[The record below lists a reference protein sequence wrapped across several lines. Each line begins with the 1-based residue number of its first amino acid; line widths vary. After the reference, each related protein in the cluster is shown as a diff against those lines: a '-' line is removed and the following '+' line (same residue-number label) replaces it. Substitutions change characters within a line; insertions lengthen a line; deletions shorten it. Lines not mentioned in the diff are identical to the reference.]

1 MIIEQKL
8 KDIQARAAE
17 IEAQMNSGTV
27 SGNELTK
34 LSKEYS
40 RLNEV
45 LPVIAEYFQ
54 TTQGIADATEMQH
67 DPELKSL
74 ALEQLA
80 ELNKVLPDIEKKLQ
94 IALLPRD
101 AADDNSAIME
111 IRAGVGGEESAL
123 FAGDLFNQY
132 KSYAMRQGWKIEV
145 IEENATSLRGYKE
158 VVFKIVGV
166 GVYARMK
173 FESGIHRVQ
182 RVPETEAGGR
192 IHTSAASVAVM
203 PEAQDIDVVIED
215 KDIRIDIFRASGAG
229 GQHVNK
235 TDSAIRI
242 THFPSGIVVTCQNER
257 SQLQN
262 KIAAMSVLRSKLYEK
277 QRLEQMNASN
287 ASRKNMVGSGDRS
300 EKIRTYNFPEQRVTD
315 HRIKLTLYKLD
326 DILAGGAGL
335 DEMIDELISADQLEQ
350 WSNME
355 EWGGPWARFFVVEIN
370 PGAQYNNFVGG
381 CSVDGV

>member
-1 MIIEQKL
+1 MIVEQKL
-8 KDIQARAAE
+8 KDIQTRAAE
-17 IEAQMNSGTV
+17 IEAQMNSGTL
-27 SGNELTK
+27 SGDELTK
-34 LSKEYS
+34 AAREYS
-40 RLNEV
+40 RLGEI
-45 LPVIAEYFQ
+45 LPLISEYFQ
-54 TTQGIADATEMQH
+54 TKQGIDDAHEMEH
-67 DPELKSL
+67 DPELH
-74 ALEQLA
+74 AIAAEQLI
-80 ELNKVLPDIEKKLQ
+80 ELNHALPEIERKLQ

-101 AADDNSAIME
+101 AADDNSVIME

-132 KSYAMRQGWKIEV
+132 KSYALRNGWKVEI
-145 IEENATSLRGYKE
+145 IEENPTSLHGYKE
-158 VVFKIVGV
+158 VVFKIDGV
-166 GVYARMK
+166 GAYARMK

-203 PEAQDIDVVIED
+203 PEAKDIDVVIDD

-257 SQLQN
+257 SQFQN
-262 KIAAMSVLRSKLYEK
+262 KATAMAVLRSKLYEK

-287 ASRKNMVGSGDRS
+287 ASRRSMVGSGDRS

-326 DILAGGAGL
+326 DILAGGAAL
-335 DEMIDELISADQLEQ
+335 DEMIDALIAADQLEQ
-350 WSNME
+350 LANLE
-355 EWGGPWARFFVVEIN
+355 
-370 PGAQYNNFVGG
+370 
-381 CSVDGV
+381 

>member
-8 KDIQARAAE
+8 KDIQQHAAE
-17 IEAQMNSGTV
+17 IAEQMNSGDV
-27 SGNELTK
+27 SGNELTR

-40 RLNEV
+40 RMSEI
-45 LPVIAEYFQ
+45 LPLIDEYFQ
-54 TTQGIADATEMQH
+54 TTRGIADATEMQN
-67 DPELKSL
+67 DAELRDI
-74 ALEQLA
+74 AVEQLSQ
-80 ELNKVLPDIEKKLQ
+80 LNRALPDIERRLQ

-101 AADDNSAIME
+101 AADDNSVIME

-132 KSYAMRQGWKIEV
+132 KSYAMRHGWGIEV

-158 VVFKIVGV
+158 VVFKIDGV
-166 GVYARMK
+166 GAYARMK

-182 RVPETEAGGR
+182 RVPETEAAGR

-203 PEAQDIDVVIED
+203 PEAQDIDVVIDD

-257 SQLQN
+257 SQIQN
-262 KIAAMSVLRSKLYEK
+262 KAAAMAVLRAKLYEK
-277 QRLEQMNASN
+277 QRTEQQNASN
-287 ASRKNMVGSGDRS
+287 ASRRSMVGSGDRS

-315 HRIKLTLYKLD
+315 HRIKLTLYKLY
-326 DILAGGAGL
+326 DILAGGPAL
-335 DEMIDELISADQLEQ
+335 DEMIDALIAADQLEQ
-350 WSNME
+350 LANME
-355 EWGGPWARFFVVEIN
+355 
-370 PGAQYNNFVGG
+370 
-381 CSVDGV
+381 

>member
-1 MIIEQKL
+1 MIVEQKL
-8 KDIQARAAE
+8 KDIQARFAD
-17 IEAQMNSGTV
+17 IEAQMNT
-27 SGNELTK
+27 GNVAGDELAK

-40 RLNEV
+40 RMSEIIPLIN
-45 LPVIAEYFQ
+45 EYFQ
-54 TTQGIADATEMQH
+54 IVAGIADAREMQN
-67 DPELKSL
+67 DAELREI
-74 ALEQLA
+74 ANEQLH
-80 ELNKVLPDIEKKLQ
+80 ELNHLLPDVEKKLQ

-101 AADDNSAIME
+101 DADDNSVIME

-123 FAGDLFNQY
+123 FAGDLYNQY
-132 KSYAMRQGWKIEV
+132 KSYALRQGWKVEV

-158 VVFKIVGV
+158 IVFKIDGA
-166 GVYARMK
+166 GAYGRMK

-203 PEAQDIDVVIED
+203 PEAKEIDVVIED

-242 THFPSGIVVTCQNER
+242 THFPTGIVVTCQNER

-262 KIAAMSVLRSKLYEK
+262 KIAAMAVLRSKLYEK
-277 QRLEQMNASN
+277 QRMEQESASN
-287 ASRKNMVGSGDRS
+287 ASRQSMVGSGDRS

-326 DILAGGAGL
+326 DILAGGVAL
-335 DEMIDELISADQLEQ
+335 DEMIDALIAADQLERLA
-350 WSNME
+350 NME
-355 EWGGPWARFFVVEIN
+355 
-370 PGAQYNNFVGG
+370 
-381 CSVDGV
+381 

>member
-8 KDIQARAAE
+8 KDIQNRAAE
-17 IEAQMNSGTV
+17 IEAQMNSGTL
-27 SGNELTK
+27 SGDELTK
-34 LSKEYS
+34 AAREYS
-40 RLNEV
+40 RLNEI
-45 LPVIAEYFQ
+45 LPLINEYFQ
-54 TTQGIADATEMQH
+54 TTQGIADAQEMEN
-67 DPELKSL
+67 DPELH
-74 ALEQLA
+74 AIAADQLV
-80 ELNKVLPDIEKKLQ
+80 ELNHALPEIEKKLQ

-101 AADDNSAIME
+101 AADDNSVIME

-132 KSYAMRQGWKIEV
+132 KSYALRHGWKIEI
-145 IEENATSLRGYKE
+145 IEENPTSLHGYKE
-158 VVFKIVGV
+158 VIFKIDGV
-166 GVYARMK
+166 GAYARMK

-203 PEAQDIDVVIED
+203 PEAKDIDVVIED
-215 KDIRIDIFRASGAG
+215 KDIRIDVYRASGAG

-257 SQLQN
+257 SQFQN
-262 KIAAMSVLRSKLYEK
+262 KATAMAVLRSKLYEK
-277 QRLEQMNASN
+277 QRMEQMNASN
-287 ASRKNMVGSGDRS
+287 ASRRSMVGSGDRS

-326 DILAGGAGL
+326 EILAGGAAL
-335 DEMIDELISADQLEQ
+335 DEMIDALIAADQLEQ
-350 WSNME
+350 LANLE
-355 EWGGPWARFFVVEIN
+355 
-370 PGAQYNNFVGG
+370 
-381 CSVDGV
+381 

>member
-17 IEAQMNSGTV
+17 IETQMNSGDV
-27 SGNELTK
+27 SGDALTK
-34 LSKEYS
+34 MSKEYS
-40 RLNEV
+40 RLAEI
-45 LPVIAEYFQ
+45 LPLINEYFQ
-54 TTQGIADATEMQH
+54 TTAGIADATEMQH
-67 DPELKSL
+67 DPELH
-74 ALEQLA
+74 AIAVEQLA
-80 ELNKVLPDIEKKLQ
+80 ELNHRLPEIEKSLQ

-101 AADDNSAIME
+101 DADDNSVIME

-123 FAGDLFNQY
+123 FAGDLYNQY
-132 KSYAMRQGWKIEV
+132 KSYALRHGWTVEV

-158 VVFKIVGV
+158 IVFKIDGV
-166 GVYARMK
+166 GAYARMK

-203 PEAQDIDVVIED
+203 PEAKDIDVVIDD

-257 SQLQN
+257 SQFQN
-262 KIAAMSVLRSKLYEK
+262 KAAAMAVLRSKLYEK
-277 QRLEQMNASN
+277 QRAEQQGASN
-287 ASRKNMVGSGDRS
+287 AARKTMVGSGDRS

-326 DILAGGAGL
+326 DILAGGAAL
-335 DEMIDELISADQLEQ
+335 DEMIDALIAADQLERLA
-350 WSNME
+350 NME
-355 EWGGPWARFFVVEIN
+355 
-370 PGAQYNNFVGG
+370 
-381 CSVDGV
+381 

>member
-8 KDIQARAAE
+8 HDIRTHAADIAE
-17 IEAQMNSGTV
+17 KMNSGNV
-27 SGNELTK
+27 SGDDLTRMA
-34 LSKEYS
+34 KEYS
-40 RLNEV
+40 RLSEI
-45 LPVIAEYFQ
+45 LPLIDEYFQ
-54 TTQGIADATEMQH
+54 TTRGIADATDMQN
-67 DPELKSL
+67 DPELRPI
-74 ALEQLA
+74 AIEQLG
-80 ELNKVLPDIEKKLQ
+80 ELTRKLPEIEKKLQ

-132 KSYAMRQGWKIEV
+132 KSYALRQGWKIEI

-158 VVFKIVGV
+158 IVFKIDGV
-166 GVYARMK
+166 GAYARMK

-182 RVPETEAGGR
+182 RVPETEAAGR
-192 IHTSAASVAVM
+192 IHTSAATVAVM
-203 PEAQDIDVVIED
+203 PEAKDIDVVIED

-242 THFPSGIVVTCQNER
+242 THFPTGIVVTCQNER
-257 SQLQN
+257 SQIQN
-262 KIAAMSVLRSKLYEK
+262 KTAAMAVLRSKLYER
-277 QRLEQMNASN
+277 QRTEQMNASN
-287 ASRKNMVGSGDRS
+287 ASRKSMVGSGDRS

-326 DILAGGAGL
+326 DILAGGAAL
-335 DEMIDELISADQLEQ
+335 DEMIDALVAADQLEQ
-350 WSNME
+350 LANME
-355 EWGGPWARFFVVEIN
+355 
-370 PGAQYNNFVGG
+370 
-381 CSVDGV
+381 

>member
-8 KDIQARAAE
+8 KDIQAHAAE
-17 IEAQMNSGTV
+17 IEALMNSGDV
-27 SGNELTK
+27 GGAELTR

-40 RLNEV
+40 RLSEI
-45 LPVIAEYFQ
+45 LPLISEYFQ
-54 TTQGIADATEMQH
+54 VTQGIADATEMQN
-67 DPELKSL
+67 DAELRSI
-74 ALEQLA
+74 AVEQLA
-80 ELNKVLPDIEKKLQ
+80 ELNHVLPDIERKLQ

-101 AADDNSAIME
+101 DADDNSVIME

-123 FAGDLFNQY
+123 FAGDLYNQY
-132 KSYAMRQGWKIEV
+132 KSYALRQGWKVEV

-158 VVFKIVGV
+158 IIFKIDGA
-166 GVYARMK
+166 GAYGRMK

-242 THFPSGIVVTCQNER
+242 THFPTGIVVTCQNER
-257 SQLQN
+257 SQIQN
-262 KIAAMSVLRSKLYEK
+262 KATAMAVLRSKLYEK
-277 QRLEQMNASN
+277 QRMEQVNASN
-287 ASRKNMVGSGDRS
+287 ASRKSMVGSGDRS

-335 DEMIDELISADQLEQ
+335 DEMIDALITADQLEQ
-350 WSNME
+350 LANME
-355 EWGGPWARFFVVEIN
+355 
-370 PGAQYNNFVGG
+370 
-381 CSVDGV
+381 

>member
-1 MIIEQKL
+1 MIVEQKL
-8 KDIQARAAE
+8 KDIQTRATE
-17 IEAQMNSGTV
+17 IEAQMNSGSV
-27 SGNELTK
+27 AGDELTK

-40 RLNEV
+40 RLNEI
-45 LPVIAEYFQ
+45 LPLVNEYFQ
-54 TTQGIADATEMQH
+54 TQQGIYDATEMEH
-67 DPELKSL
+67 DPELH
-74 ALEQLA
+74 AIAVEQLI
-80 ELNKVLPDIEKKLQ
+80 ELNKALPEIEKKLQ

-132 KSYAMRQGWKIEV
+132 KSYALRHGWKIEI
-145 IEENATSLRGYKE
+145 IEENPTSLHGYKE
-158 VVFKIVGV
+158 IVFKIDGV

-182 RVPETEAGGR
+182 RVPETEASGR

-203 PEAQDIDVVIED
+203 PEAKDIDVVIDD

-257 SQLQN
+257 SQFQN
-262 KIAAMSVLRSKLYEK
+262 KATAMAVLRSKLYEK
-277 QRLEQMNASN
+277 QRMEQMNASN
-287 ASRKNMVGSGDRS
+287 ASRRSMVGSGDRS

-326 DILAGGAGL
+326 DILAGGAAL
-335 DEMIDELISADQLEQ
+335 DEMIDALIAADQLEQ
-350 WSNME
+350 LANLE
-355 EWGGPWARFFVVEIN
+355 
-370 PGAQYNNFVGG
+370 
-381 CSVDGV
+381 

>member
-8 KDIQARAAE
+8 YDIRTHAAE
-17 IEAQMNSGTV
+17 ISDKMNSGDV
-27 SGNELTK
+27 SGDELTR
-34 LSKEYS
+34 LAKEYS
-40 RLNEV
+40 RLSEI
-45 LPVIAEYFQ
+45 LPLIDLYFQ
-54 TTQGIADATEMQH
+54 TTAGIADATEMQN
-67 DPELKSL
+67 DPELRPI
-74 ALEQLA
+74 AVEQLA
-80 ELNKVLPDIEKKLQ
+80 ELSKSLPDIEKKLQ

-101 AADDNSAIME
+101 AADDNSAIVE

-132 KSYAMRQGWKIEV
+132 KSYAMRQGWKVEI

-158 VVFKIVGV
+158 VVFKIDGV
-166 GVYARMK
+166 GAYARMK

-182 RVPETEAGGR
+182 RVPETEAAGR
-192 IHTSAASVAVM
+192 IHTSAATVAVM

-242 THFPSGIVVTCQNER
+242 THFPTGIVVTCQNER

-262 KIAAMSVLRSKLYEK
+262 KTAAMAVLRSKLYER
-277 QRLEQMNASN
+277 QRAEQMNASN
-287 ASRKNMVGSGDRS
+287 ASRKSMIGSGDRS

-326 DILAGGAGL
+326 DILAGGAAL
-335 DEMIDELISADQLEQ
+335 DEMIDALIAADQLDQ
-350 WSNME
+350 LANME
-355 EWGGPWARFFVVEIN
+355 
-370 PGAQYNNFVGG
+370 
-381 CSVDGV
+381 

>member
-1 MIIEQKL
+1 MIVEQKL
-8 KDIQARAAE
+8 RDIQARASD
-17 IEAQMNSGTV
+17 IESQMNSGAV
-27 SGNELTK
+27 SGDELTK

-40 RLNEV
+40 KLSEI
-45 LPVIAEYFQ
+45 LPLINQYFQ
-54 TTQGIADATEMQH
+54 IVTGITDAKEMLN
-67 DPELKSL
+67 DPELREI
-74 ALEQLA
+74 ANDQLN
-80 ELNKVLPDIEKKLQ
+80 ELNHALPDVEKQLQ

-101 AADDNSAIME
+101 DADDNGVIME

-123 FAGDLFNQY
+123 FAGDLYNQ
-132 KSYAMRQGWKIEV
+132 
-145 IEENATSLRGYKE
+145 ENATSLRGYKE
-158 VVFKIVGV
+158 IIFKIDGA
-166 GVYARMK
+166 GAYGRMK

-203 PEAQDIDVVIED
+203 PEAKDIDVVIDD

-242 THFPSGIVVTCQNER
+242 THFPTGIVVTCQNER

-262 KIAAMSVLRSKLYEK
+262 KTAAMAVLRSKLYEK
-277 QRLEQMNASN
+277 QRAEQESASN
-287 ASRKNMVGSGDRS
+287 ASRKSMVGSGDRS

-326 DILAGGAGL
+326 DILAGGSAL
-335 DEMIDELISADQLEQ
+335 DEMIDALIAADQLERLA
-350 WSNME
+350 NIE
-355 EWGGPWARFFVVEIN
+355 
-370 PGAQYNNFVGG
+370 
-381 CSVDGV
+381 

>member
-8 KDIQARAAE
+8 KDIQARAAD
-17 IEAQMNSGTV
+17 IAAQMNSGDM
-27 SGNELTK
+27 SGDDLTR

-40 RLNEV
+40 RLSEI
-45 LPVIAEYFQ
+45 LPIIDEYFQ
-54 TTQGIADATEMQH
+54 TTRGIADATEMQA
-67 DPELKSL
+67 DPELHAL
-74 ALEQLA
+74 AAEQLA
-80 ELNKVLPDIEKKLQ
+80 ELSHALPEIERKLQ

-101 AADDNSAIME
+101 DADDNSVIME

-123 FAGDLFNQY
+123 FAGDLYNQY
-132 KSYAMRQGWKIEV
+132 KSYALRQGWKVEV
-145 IEENATSLRGYKE
+145 VEENATSLRGYKE
-158 VVFKIVGV
+158 IIFKIDGA
-166 GVYARMK
+166 GAYGRMK

-203 PEAQDIDVVIED
+203 PEARDIDVVIED

-262 KIAAMSVLRSKLYEK
+262 KISAMSVLRSKLYEK
-277 QRLEQMNASN
+277 QRMEQMNASN
-287 ASRKNMVGSGDRS
+287 ASRKSMVGSGDRS

-335 DEMIDELISADQLEQ
+335 DEMIDALIAADQLEQ
-350 WSNME
+350 LANME
-355 EWGGPWARFFVVEIN
+355 
-370 PGAQYNNFVGG
+370 
-381 CSVDGV
+381 

>member
-1 MIIEQKL
+1 MFRLARFVLNSCKSKNKGKINMIIEQKL
-8 KDIQARAAE
+8 LDIQARAKD
-17 IEAQMNSGTV
+17 IEAKMNSGEI
-27 SGNELTK
+27 SGDELTR

-40 RLNEV
+40 QLNEI
-45 LPVIAEYFQ
+45 LPLIDRYLK
-54 TTQGIADATEMQH
+54 TQSGIQDAKEMLN
-67 DPELKSL
+67 DAELKSI
-74 ALEQLA
+74 AEEQLE
-80 ELNKVLPDIEKKLQ
+80 ELNHALPDIERDLQ

-101 AADDNSAIME
+101 AADDNSVIME

-132 KSYAMRQGWKIEV
+132 KSYALRKGWKIEI

-158 VVFKIVGV
+158 IIFKIDGV
-166 GVYARMK
+166 GAYARMK

-182 RVPETEAGGR
+182 RVPETEASGR

-203 PEAQDIDVVIED
+203 PEAKDIDVVIDE

-235 TDSAIRI
+235 TVSAIRI
-242 THFPSGIVVTCQNER
+242 THFPTGIVVTCQNER

-262 KIAAMSVLRSKLYEK
+262 KATAMAVLRSRLYEK
-277 QRLEQMNASN
+277 QRSEQMNASN
-287 ASRKNMVGSGDRS
+287 ASRRSMVGSGDRS

-326 DILAGGAGL
+326 DILAGGEGL
-335 DEMIDELISADQLEQ
+335 DEMIDALISADQLERL
-350 WSNME
+350 SAMH
-355 EWGGPWARFFVVEIN
+355 
-370 PGAQYNNFVGG
+370 
-381 CSVDGV
+381 

>member
-1 MIIEQKL
+1 MIIDQKL
-8 KDIQARAAE
+8 KDIQSKAAS
-17 IEAQMNSGTV
+17 IEAQMNSGDV
-27 SGNELTK
+27 SGDELTK

-40 RLNEV
+40 RLSEM
-45 LPVIAEYFQ
+45 LPLINQYFQ
-54 TTQGIADATEMQH
+54 MVAGIQDAIEMQN
-67 DPELKSL
+67 DVELRDIATQQLNELKH
-74 ALEQLA
+74 A
-80 ELNKVLPDIEKKLQ
+80 LPDVEKQLQ

-101 AADDNSAIME
+101 EADDNSVIME

-123 FAGDLFNQY
+123 FAGDLYNQY
-132 KSYAMRQGWKIEV
+132 KSYALRRGWRVEV

-158 VVFKIVGV
+158 IVFKIDGA
-166 GVYARMK
+166 GAYGRMK

-203 PEAQDIDVVIED
+203 PEAKEIDVVIED

-242 THFPSGIVVTCQNER
+242 THFPTGIVVTCQNER

-262 KIAAMSVLRSKLYEK
+262 KTAAMAVLRSKLYEK
-277 QRLEQMNASN
+277 QRAEQESSSN
-287 ASRKNMVGSGDRS
+287 ASRKSMVGSGDRS

-326 DILAGGAGL
+326 DILAGGGAL
-335 DEMIDELISADQLEQ
+335 DEMIDALIAADQLEQ
-350 WSNME
+350 LANIE
-355 EWGGPWARFFVVEIN
+355 
-370 PGAQYNNFVGG
+370 
-381 CSVDGV
+381 

>member
-1 MIIEQKL
+1 MIVEQKL
-8 KDIQARAAE
+8 LDIKARAKDIE
-17 IEAQMNSGTV
+17 TKMNSGEI
-27 SGNELTK
+27 SGDELSK

-40 RLNEV
+40 QINEI
-45 LPVIAEYFQ
+45 LPLIDRYLQ
-54 TTQGIADATEMQH
+54 TQAGIKDANEMLA
-67 DPELKSL
+67 DPELKDI
-74 ALEQLA
+74 AEEQLN
-80 ELNKVLPDIEKKLQ
+80 ELNHLLPDLERDLQ

-101 AADDNSAIME
+101 AADDNSVIME

-132 KSYAMRQGWKIEV
+132 KSYALRKGWKIEI
-145 IEENATSLRGYKE
+145 IEENATSLHGYKE
-158 VVFKIVGV
+158 VIFKIDGV
-166 GVYARMK
+166 GAYARMK

-203 PEAQDIDVVIED
+203 PEAKDIDVVIED
-215 KDIRIDIFRASGAG
+215 KDIRIDVYRASGAG

-242 THFPSGIVVTCQNER
+242 THFPTGIVVTCQNER

-262 KIAAMSVLRSKLYEK
+262 KATAMAVLRSRLYEK
-277 QRLEQMNASN
+277 QRSEQMNASN
-287 ASRKNMVGSGDRS
+287 ASRRSMVGSGDRS

-326 DILAGGAGL
+326 DILAGGEGL
-335 DEMIDELISADQLEQ
+335 NEMIDALISADQLERLAA
-350 WSNME
+350 M
-355 EWGGPWARFFVVEIN
+355 
-370 PGAQYNNFVGG
+370 
-381 CSVDGV
+381 D

>member
-1 MIIEQKL
+1 MIVEQKL
-8 KDIQARAAE
+8 KDILSRAAE
-17 IEAQMNSGTV
+17 IEAQMNSGNV
-27 SGNELTK
+27 SGDELTK

-40 RLNEV
+40 RLNEIV
-45 LPVIAEYFQ
+45 PLINEYFQ
-54 TTQGIADATEMQH
+54 TQQGIADATEMEH
-67 DPELKSL
+67 DPELH
-74 ALEQLA
+74 AIAAEQLV
-80 ELNKVLPDIEKKLQ
+80 ELNHALPEIERKLQ

-101 AADDNSAIME
+101 AADDNSVIME

-132 KSYAMRQGWKIEV
+132 KSYALRHGWKIEI
-145 IEENATSLRGYKE
+145 IEENPTSLHGYKE
-158 VVFKIVGV
+158 VVFKIDGV
-166 GVYARMK
+166 GAYARMK

-203 PEAQDIDVVIED
+203 PEAKDIDVVIDD

-257 SQLQN
+257 SQFQN
-262 KIAAMSVLRSKLYEK
+262 KATAMAVLRSKLYEK
-277 QRLEQMNASN
+277 QRMEQMNASN
-287 ASRKNMVGSGDRS
+287 ASRRSMVGSGDRS

-326 DILAGGAGL
+326 DILAGGAAL
-335 DEMIDELISADQLEQ
+335 DEMIDALIAADQLEQ
-350 WSNME
+350 LANLE
-355 EWGGPWARFFVVEIN
+355 
-370 PGAQYNNFVGG
+370 
-381 CSVDGV
+381 

>member
-8 KDIQARAAE
+8 KDIQARAAD
-17 IEAQMNSGTV
+17 IAAQMNSGDM
-27 SGNELTK
+27 SGDDLTR

-40 RLNEV
+40 RLSEI
-45 LPVIAEYFQ
+45 LPIIDEYFQ
-54 TTQGIADATEMQH
+54 TTRGIADATEMQA
-67 DPELKSL
+67 DQELHAL
-74 ALEQLA
+74 AAEQLA
-80 ELNKVLPDIEKKLQ
+80 ELSHALPEIERKLQ

-101 AADDNSAIME
+101 DADDNSVIME

-123 FAGDLFNQY
+123 FAGDLYNQY
-132 KSYAMRQGWKIEV
+132 KSYALRQGWKVEV
-145 IEENATSLRGYKE
+145 VEENATSLRGYKE
-158 VVFKIVGV
+158 IIFKIDGA
-166 GVYARMK
+166 GAYGRMK

-203 PEAQDIDVVIED
+203 PEARDIDVVIED

-262 KIAAMSVLRSKLYEK
+262 KISAMSVLRSKLYEK
-277 QRLEQMNASN
+277 QRMEQMNASN
-287 ASRKNMVGSGDRS
+287 ASRKSMVGSGDRS

-335 DEMIDELISADQLEQ
+335 DEMIDALIAADQLEQ
-350 WSNME
+350 LANME
-355 EWGGPWARFFVVEIN
+355 
-370 PGAQYNNFVGG
+370 
-381 CSVDGV
+381 

>member
-8 KDIQARAAE
+8 RDIQTRAAD
-17 IEAQMNSGTV
+17 IAAQMNSGNV
-27 SGNELTK
+27 SGDDLTRM
-34 LSKEYS
+34 SKEYS
-40 RLNEV
+40 RLAEI
-45 LPVIAEYFQ
+45 LPLIDEYFQ
-54 TTQGIADATEMQH
+54 TTRGIADANEMQH
-67 DPELKSL
+67 DPELHAIAS
-74 ALEQLA
+74 EQLA
-80 ELNKVLPDIEKKLQ
+80 ELNRALPGIERKLQ

-101 AADDNSAIME
+101 DADDNSVVME

-132 KSYAMRQGWKIEV
+132 KSYALRQGWSVEV
-145 IEENATSLRGYKE
+145 VEENATSLRGYKE
-158 VVFKIVGV
+158 IVFKIDGV
-166 GVYARMK
+166 GAYARMK

-203 PEAQDIDVVIED
+203 PQAKDIDVVIDD

-242 THFPSGIVVTCQNER
+242 THFPTGIVVTCQNER

-262 KIAAMSVLRSKLYEK
+262 KISAMAVLRSKLYEK

-287 ASRKNMVGSGDRS
+287 ASRRTMVGSGDRS

-335 DEMIDELISADQLEQ
+335 DELIDALIAADQLEQ
-350 WSNME
+350 LANME
-355 EWGGPWARFFVVEIN
+355 
-370 PGAQYNNFVGG
+370 
-381 CSVDGV
+381 

>member
-8 KDIQARAAE
+8 RDIQTRASE
-17 IEAQMNSGTV
+17 IEALMNSGTA
-27 SGNELTK
+27 SGEELTK

-40 RLNEV
+40 RLNDI
-45 LPVIAEYFQ
+45 LPLIEEYFQ
-54 TTQGIADATEMQH
+54 TVQGIADATEMQH

-74 ALEQLA
+74 AVEQLS
-80 ELNKVLPDIEKKLQ
+80 ELNKVLPEVEKKLQ

-101 AADDNSAIME
+101 DADDNSAIVE

-132 KSYAMRQGWKIEV
+132 KSYALRHGWQIEI

-158 VVFKIVGV
+158 IVFKINGS
-166 GVYARMK
+166 GAYGRMK

-203 PEAQDIDVVIED
+203 PEAQEIDVVIDD
-215 KDIRIDIFRASGAG
+215 KDIRIDVFRASGAG

-235 TDSAIRI
+235 TDSAVRI
-242 THFPSGIVVTCQNER
+242 THFPTGIVVTCQNER
-257 SQLQN
+257 SQFQN
-262 KIAAMSVLRSKLYEK
+262 KVSAMSVLRSKLYEK
-277 QRLEQMNASN
+277 QRNEQESASN
-287 ASRKNMVGSGDRS
+287 ASRKSMVGSGDRS

-326 DILAGGAGL
+326 DILAGGEGL
-335 DEMIDELISADQLEQ
+335 DEMIDALIAADQLDRLA
-350 WSNME
+350 NL
-355 EWGGPWARFFVVEIN
+355 A
-370 PGAQYNNFVGG
+370 
-381 CSVDGV
+381 